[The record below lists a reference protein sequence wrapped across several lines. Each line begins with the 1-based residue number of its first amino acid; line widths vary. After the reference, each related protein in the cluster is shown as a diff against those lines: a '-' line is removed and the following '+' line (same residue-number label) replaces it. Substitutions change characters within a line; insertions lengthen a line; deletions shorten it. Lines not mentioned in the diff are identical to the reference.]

1 MLEICCAKCTER
13 RGGVVR
19 KLLCDR
25 LCNCHQSVS
34 GADDEELFGEV
45 LAHLSRDHPAMPFS
59 KERVRE
65 FVTIR
70 AYNLEYAAVY
80 ADGEGLDEEFGTEP
94 Y

>member
-1 MLEICCAKCTER
+1 M
-13 RGGVVR
+13 R
-19 KLLCDR
+19 KVLYES
-25 LCNCHQSVS
+25 LCNCQRSIS

-59 KERVRE
+59 EERIRE

-70 AYNLEYAAVY
+70 AYNLEYA
-80 ADGEGLDEEFGTEP
+80 DSEGLDEEFGPEP

>member
-1 MLEICCAKCTER
+1 M
-13 RGGVVR
+13 R
-19 KLLCDR
+19 KLLR
-25 LCNCHQSVS
+25 EGLCACHQGIS
-34 GADDEELFGEV
+34 GADDNEIFSEV

-59 KERVRE
+59 EERIRE

-80 ADGEGLDEEFGTEP
+80 TDGEGLDEEFGPEP